1 MATHDTDTP
10 THETSAPAYRVTID
24 TDACEGIFACLT
36 RDPRFV
42 EADDGLA
49 TIDPDADPAPPSKG
63 SDEDRDPS
71 DRSPPDGSDDG
82 RIREED
88 GRIVAEFADDRIEE
102 ARKAAAACPPN
113 AITVEERTP
122 RTDGGERV
130 DRTNDR
136 TDGR

>member
-10 THETSAPAYRVTID
+10 NETPAPAYRVTID

-49 TIDPDADPAPPSKG
+49 TIDPEADPA
-63 SDEDRDPS
+63 
-71 DRSPPDGSDDG
+71 PPDGSDDG

-113 AITVEERTP
+113 AITVEECPP
-122 RTDGGERV
+122 RATDGGERTERTD
-130 DRTNDR
+130 DRTR
-136 TDGR
+136 TDER